1 LSIRKKLDDMTCL
14 FCSENESVQHL
25 FFECVVAKQMWVY
38 LSEACDRDVGQ
49 GFLSI
54 GQMWLSNK
62 RFLVCNSF
70 CAAALWGLWN
80 LRCRLKNC
88 G

>member
-1 LSIRKKLDDMTCL
+1 LTRDNLSIRKKLDDMTCL

-49 GFLSI
+49 GFFVNRI
-54 GQMWLSNK
+54 DVVK
-62 RFLVCNSF
+62 
-70 CAAALWGLWN
+70 
-80 LRCRLKNC
+80 
-88 G
+88 